1 MRYIITFFV
10 IVFFLSLEASC
21 RVVEGT
27 VTSISTNKKGHN
39 IEVPMGNVLISDG
52 YTVCKTDQNGRYS
65 ISLNPDATFITL
77 TQPDGY
83 RATPFFQK
91 IINGLD
97 RYDFPLVRN
106 SESVKKRFSFG
117 IVNYADSLV
126 LSNTLKHV
134 GEVLT
139 SRNADFLITAGA
151 FYHGAD
157 SLLFPSFWSV
167 VGPKEK
173 ELRPAFYSFNW
184 GGVHFVVLS
193 NSSRKAAQAIEWLK
207 SDIEASGV
215 RIPTIIVNNSVL
227 VNGNPILSA
236 GGLSFNM
243 SNYNI
248 KAVVEA
254 GWNANIYD
262 YRGKLATSTIATA
275 PAERGGGDYSPAG
288 VKLVSVNAKTEI
300 ATETV
305 LTNVPSKV
313 SLVYPTDTA
322 EVENE
327 KIRIYA
333 NAYSS
338 ESKIEKVKA
347 GFSTDGVA
355 FRWSELNQLSG
366 WTWSG
371 FLLIANDSTQK
382 CFIRVVATTSRGEVL
397 TDEVTAYIKPF
408 VPDST
413 RIEAQWYALAGNV
426 EHHKPLAA
434 SFRGTLSHKRT
445 VSGLGSTLYSSSL
458 IADSIAITASNYD
471 AEGRS
476 RLAAFNLK
484 TGKSFWFYFTK
495 EAIKNSLAFDRGVV
509 LAADVLGNVYA
520 LNVMTG
526 KPVWTIAINGVPKL
540 NVTGGGIAKNGL
552 YYVAIGQSIY
562 AFDID
567 KGVVAW
573 KTERKNSEGNITTL
587 TWGNGVLLATSNIE
601 GITGYD
607 ALSGRRLWGYNDAGI
622 KVYEGNS
629 SFSNELFHLTA
640 GSYYYRFAPQT
651 GEVKCRAKLPF
662 EVSASSVPL
671 VLGDTIM
678 VGTSNSGVVAYNV
691 REDRLLWKSEVLL
704 SIINTLPNSSAKMKT
719 VTASP
724 ILVGKYVVFGA
735 LDGRVYILNRDNG
748 LAQKGSSLGAPI
760 LTTAAVAKD
769 FLIFSDFSG
778 NLSVFKLNL

>member
-27 VTSISTNKKGHN
+27 VTSISTSKKGHN

-65 ISLNPDATFITL
+65 ISINPDATFITL

-83 RATPFFQK
+83 RATPFFK
-91 IINGLD
+91 RIVNGLD
-97 RYDFPLVRN
+97 SYDFTIAKY
-106 SESVKKRFSFG
+106 SESAKRKFSFG
-117 IVNYADSLV
+117 VVSFADSLV
-126 LSNTLKHV
+126 LSSTLKHV
-134 GEVLT
+134 GEVFAT
-139 SRNADFLITAGA
+139 RKADFLITAGA
-151 FYHGAD
+151 FYPGAD
-157 SLLFPSFWSV
+157 SLLFPSFWSMV
-167 VGPKEK
+167 RSHEMAG
-173 ELRPAFYSFNW
+173 RPAYYSFNW

-193 NSSRKAAQAIEWLK
+193 NSSRKAAKAIEWLK
-207 SDIEASGV
+207 ADIEANGV
-215 RIPTIIVNNSVL
+215 KIPTVIVNNSVL
-227 VNGNPILSA
+227 VNSNPTLSA
-236 GGLSFNM
+236 GGLSINM

-275 PAERGGGDYSPAG
+275 PADRGGVDYSPAS
-288 VKLVSVNAKTEI
+288 VKLVSVNAKAEVSI
-300 ATETV
+300 ETV
-305 LTNVPSKV
+305 FTNIPSKA

-327 KIRIYA
+327 RIRIYA

-347 GFSTDGVA
+347 GLSADGVT
-355 FRWSELNQLSG
+355 FRWSELNQLSS

-371 FLLIANDSTQK
+371 FLLTASDTTKK

-397 TDEVTAYIKPF
+397 TDEQAVYIKPLT
-408 VPDST
+408 PDST
-413 RIEAQWYALAGNV
+413 RIEAQWCSLGGNV
-426 EHHKPLAA
+426 EHHKPLAS
-434 SFRGTLSHKRT
+434 SFKGALSHSRT
-445 VSGLGSTLYSSSL
+445 VSALGSILFSSPL
-458 IADSIAITASNYD
+458 IVDSIAVTASND
-471 AEGRS
+471 DLEGKS
-476 RLAAFNLK
+476 MLAAFNLK

-495 EAIKNSLAFDRGVV
+495 GAIKNSIAFDKGTV
-509 LAADVLGNVYA
+509 LAVDVLGNAYA
-520 LNVMTG
+520 LNVLTG
-526 KPVWTIAINGVPKL
+526 KPIWTMAISGVNKL

-573 KTERKNSEGNITTL
+573 KAERKNSEGNITTL
-587 TWGNGVLLATSNIE
+587 TWGNGVLLATSNAD

-607 ALSGRRLWGYNDAGI
+607 ALSGRRLWSYNEAGVS
-622 KVYEGNS
+622 VYEGNS
-629 SFSNELFHLTA
+629 SFSNSLFHLTA
-640 GSYYYRFAPQT
+640 GSSYYRLAPQT
-651 GEVKCRAKLPF
+651 GEVKYRAKLPF
-662 EVSASSVPL
+662 EASASSVPL

-678 VGTSNSGVVAYNV
+678 VGTINSGVVAYNV
-691 REDRLLWKSEVLL
+691 KENRLLWKSEVLP

-748 LAQKGSSLGAPI
+748 LAQKGYNLGAPI
-760 LTTAAVAKD
+760 LTTAAAAKD